1 MLVVVVA
8 SRTGRETSTSQRTE
22 NGVTL
27 LRPAPPASVSFRPR
41 SRTVVLGEGSQVY
54 APSTSLR
61 PPLFPAYFRST
72 EYVTV
77 LCRTWLLQPSSSKL
91 IMNMG

>member
-1 MLVVVVA
+1 VGDSAIDGKGGSPMLVVVVVVVA

-41 SRTVVLGEGSQVY
+41 SRSVVLGEGS
-54 APSTSLR
+54 
-61 PPLFPAYFRST
+61 
-72 EYVTV
+72 
-77 LCRTWLLQPSSSKL
+77 
-91 IMNMG
+91 